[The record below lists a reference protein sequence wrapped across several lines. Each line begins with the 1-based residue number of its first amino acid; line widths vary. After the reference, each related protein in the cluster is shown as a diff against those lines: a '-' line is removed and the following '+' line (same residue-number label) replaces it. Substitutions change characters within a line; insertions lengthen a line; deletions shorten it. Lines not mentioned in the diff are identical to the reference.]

1 MAERTEPMYRSKP
14 EPRHRRRH
22 ACHHSGS
29 APTSARSWQSRDEI
43 ARARDTRATQ
53 TLAFQRNAL
62 QNRGDNEQV
71 NHELRRPR
79 KLRHRMSHENRLT
92 WLLTGAVAPAAVIA
106 LSLLWFGDYSA
117 KVQWTLTLIIV
128 GFALGYVASTREHAV
143 RPWQTITN
151 LLAALREGDYSI
163 RARGAR
169 ENDALGEALLEVNA
183 LGETLRVQRLGAF
196 EATALL
202 RTIMAEIDVAVFTFD
217 PERKLRLVNRAGENL
232 LRQSID
238 KLLGKT
244 ARELGVETCLDTHED
259 IPLTL
264 TFPGG
269 TGRWGVSRS
278 TFRERG
284 LPHELLV
291 LRDLSRTLREEERI
305 AWQRLVRVL
314 GHELNNSLAP
324 IKSVA
329 GTLENLLRRDPLPS
343 DWQEDARSGLNVIA
357 SRAESLSRFM
367 EAYARLARLPPPQKE
382 PINVPEVVNRA
393 ANLEHSMPV
402 NVQDGPAVSIRADA
416 AQVEQVLIN
425 LLHNAADASRETGG
439 AVTVGWAEKGDC
451 VEICVR
457 DEGHGIM
464 NPTNLFVPFF
474 TTKPGGSGIGL
485 ALSRQIAEAHGGTLT
500 LANRDGGRGAEAM
513 LRLPK

>member
-1 MAERTEPMYRSKP
+1 V
-14 EPRHRRRH
+14 H
-22 ACHHSGS
+22 A
-29 APTSARSWQSRDEI
+29 
-43 ARARDTRATQ
+43 
-53 TLAFQRNAL
+53 N
-62 QNRGDNEQV
+62 V
-71 NHELRRPR
+71 KRPR
-79 KLRHRMSHENRLT
+79 KLRHRISHENHLT
-92 WLLTGAVAPAAVIA
+92 WLVLGAVAPAALVG
-106 LSLLWFGDYSA
+106 LCLLWFGDYSA

-128 GFALGYVASTREHAV
+128 GCATGYIVSVREHII

-232 LRQSID
+232 LRQPID
-238 KLLGKT
+238 KLLGRN
-244 ARELGVETCLDTHED
+244 ARDLGLEICLDSHED
-259 IPLTL
+259 VPLTL

-278 TFRERG
+278 TFREHG

-329 GTLENLLRRDPLPS
+329 GSLESLLRHDPLPS

-367 EAYARLARLPPPQKE
+367 QAYARLARLPPPQKE
-382 PINVPEVVNRA
+382 MMSVAEVVNRA
-393 ANLEHSMPV
+393 ANMERRLPV
-402 NVQDGPAVSIRADA
+402 QRQDGPPVSIRADA
-416 AQVEQVLIN
+416 AQIEQVLIN
-425 LLHNAADASRETGG
+425 LLLNAAEASLETGG
-439 AVTVGWAEKGDC
+439 AVTVGWKETGEC
-451 VEICVR
+451 VEIIVR

-464 NPTNLFVPFF
+464 NLTNLFVPFF

-485 ALSRQIAEAHGGTLT
+485 ALSRQIAEAHGGSLT
-500 LANRDGGRGAEAM
+500 LSNRSGVRGAEAV